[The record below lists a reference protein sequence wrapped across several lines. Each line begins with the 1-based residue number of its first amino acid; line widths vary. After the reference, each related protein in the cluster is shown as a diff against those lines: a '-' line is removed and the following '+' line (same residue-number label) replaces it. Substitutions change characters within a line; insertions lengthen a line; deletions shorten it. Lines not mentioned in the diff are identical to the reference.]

1 MCVRTYDAESLTIL
15 LNNVIVCPITFYDS
29 ETDKLV
35 VNSASSHN
43 LAT

>member
-15 LNNVIVCPITFYDS
+15 LNNLVVCPITFYDS

-35 VNSASSHN
+35 INGASSHN